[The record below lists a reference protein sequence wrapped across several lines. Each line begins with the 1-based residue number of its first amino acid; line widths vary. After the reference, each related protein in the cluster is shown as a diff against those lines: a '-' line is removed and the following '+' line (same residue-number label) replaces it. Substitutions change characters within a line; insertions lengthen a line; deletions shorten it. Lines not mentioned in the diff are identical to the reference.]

1 MQADERRFAIILGA
15 GAAGI
20 IQGYAFLRE
29 DVLPLEEFHILDRN
43 ESFGGV
49 WWSNTYPG
57 AACDIPSNEY
67 CITEIQQY
75 FEGFALKYQLDKSTT
90 FNTEIVS
97 ATWDDSRLL
106 WFVQTQDSKSSS
118 QKIWCYNVLVSAA
131 GAFGM
136 PKKADI
142 AGLKTFKGEQWH
154 LGSWPK
160 DDDLKNKSVAVIGTG
175 QSAGQAIP
183 SIYPE
188 VKQLTVYQ
196 RSPGHCL
203 PRNDVSISGSRNYRW
218 FGMAQ
223 FGFVAKR
230 IFHIG
235 SWWQKFVVGM
245 AKNHLYNQISDDNL
259 RRKLES
265 KSHFGCKRPLKLDTW
280 YPIFTNNNVDL
291 VTDPVTGLTEDGIL
305 SREAEGGREIERKM
319 DVLIWDTGYNSN
331 KFGTPVPTRAYSI
344 QK

>member
-1 MQADERRFAIILGA
+1 LRTYAPQA
-15 GAAGI
+15 
-20 IQGYAFLRE
+20 
-29 DVLPLEEFHILDRN
+29 
-43 ESFGGV
+43 
-49 WWSNTYPG
+49 
-57 AACDIPSNEY
+57 
-67 CITEIQQY
+67 EIQQY

-106 WFVQTQDSKSSS
+106 WFVQTQDPKSSS
-118 QKIWCYNVLVSAA
+118 QKIWCCNVVGEISLLAGPASSLLSFPNRCNADRMASLSRLLELFEIIIYAEINVCELVSAA

-160 DDDLKNKSVAVIGTG
+160 DADLKNKSVAVIGTG

-188 VKQLTVYQ
+188 
-196 RSPGHCL
+196 
-203 PRNDVSISGSRNYRW
+203 
-218 FGMAQ
+218 

-331 KFGTPVPTRAYSI
+331 CWYEKDTEDVAPTNI
-344 QK
+344 VGPILQW

>member
-1 MQADERRFAIILGA
+1 TYAPQA
-15 GAAGI
+15 
-20 IQGYAFLRE
+20 
-29 DVLPLEEFHILDRN
+29 
-43 ESFGGV
+43 
-49 WWSNTYPG
+49 
-57 AACDIPSNEY
+57 
-67 CITEIQQY
+67 EIQQY

-118 QKIWCYNVLVSAA
+118 QKIWCCNVVGEISLLAGPASSLLSFPNRCNADRMASLSRLLELFEIIIYAEINVCQLVSAA

-160 DDDLKNKSVAVIGTG
+160 DADLKNKSVAVIGTG

-188 VKQLTVYQ
+188 
-196 RSPGHCL
+196 
-203 PRNDVSISGSRNYRW
+203 
-218 FGMAQ
+218 

-331 KFGTPVPTRAYSI
+331 CWYEKDTEDVAPTNI
-344 QK
+344 VGPILQW

>member
-1 MQADERRFAIILGA
+1 MSGYLLHQTYAPQA
-15 GAAGI
+15 
-20 IQGYAFLRE
+20 
-29 DVLPLEEFHILDRN
+29 
-43 ESFGGV
+43 
-49 WWSNTYPG
+49 
-57 AACDIPSNEY
+57 
-67 CITEIQQY
+67 EIQQY

-106 WFVQTQDSKSSS
+106 CLS
-118 QKIWCYNVLVSAA
+118 SAA
-131 GAFGM
+131 GVFGM

-154 LGSWPK
+154 LGT
-160 DDDLKNKSVAVIGTG
+160 VIGTG

-319 DVLIWDTGYNSN
+319 DVLIWDTGKLSVLCFERQDTTQNCWYE
-331 KFGTPVPTRAYSI
+331 KDTEDVGPI
-344 QK
+344 LQW